1 MECRKVSYHND
12 LYQLRFV
19 EKLKEKELD
28 LFFTIVSKIKNL
40 ELSKTS
46 ISFLELRKSYSNGKT
61 VRKTSELIKDLKT
74 LSQKILQ
81 FQIEF
86 KDSKGF
92 GGMVLFPDYYINVQ
106 DEVFLIGVH
115 QELKYLFNHL
125 QSHFTILDLVEYQS
139 LTSKYSKNLY
149 YLLKQYSNIAE
160 SQRIVKFPI
169 DEFREKLGI
178 PDSYRM
184 DTIDSRVIQPSLK
197 ELLKFFPNIKIEKIK
212 RGVSVSELHIT
223 WKNKIKVITEKT
235 IKEPIENIIPVETT
249 GTKKADKIINSVLE
263 DKNNSVTKEHL
274 QSVELTLE
282 QIARA
287 EYLLEQVDKVNLS
300 FVRKFPSYKS
310 MLKQRLQQ
318 EENQNKTN

>member
-1 MECRKVSYHND
+1 MECKKVSYHND

-40 ELSKTS
+40 ELPKAT
-46 ISFLELRKSYSNGKT
+46 IPFLELRKAYSSGKT
-61 VRKTSELIKDLKT
+61 VRKTSELIKDLKI

-86 KDSKGF
+86 QDSRGF

-106 DEVFLIGVH
+106 EEVFLIGVH

-125 QSHFTILDLVEYQS
+125 QSNFTILDLVEYQS
-139 LTSKYSKNLY
+139 LGSKYSKQLY

-160 SQRIVKFPI
+160 SQRVVKFTI
-169 DEFREKLGI
+169 EEFREKLGI

-184 DTIDSRVIQPSLK
+184 DSIDSRIINPTLK

-223 WKNKIKVITEKT
+223 WKNKIKS
-235 IKEPIENIIPVETT
+235 IENIIPVETI

-263 DKNNSVTKEHL
+263 DKNNSVTKEQL
-274 QSVELTLE
+274 QSVELTSE

-287 EYLLEQVDKVNLS
+287 EYLLEQVDKANLTTL
-300 FVRKFPSYKS
+300 RKLSSYKQILKTR
-310 MLKQRLQQ
+310 LKQ
-318 EENQNKTN
+318 EE